1 MFEHENGIGMLVVY
15 VPEGPGAVALY
26 AELGPAV
33 DPPAVF
39 RLALEAMH
47 LWSRAGELT
56 LGVLPDTDILTASAL
71 LPVDE
76 DLSEQLGP
84 AIDRFAD
91 RAMHWA
97 RLAQAIDE
105 PDEDGTPKDGDA
117 DPAGGFPKIMG

>member
-1 MFEHENGIGMLVVY
+1 
-15 VPEGPGAVALY
+15 
-26 AELGPAV
+26 
-33 DPPAVF
+33 
-39 RLALEAMH
+39 MH